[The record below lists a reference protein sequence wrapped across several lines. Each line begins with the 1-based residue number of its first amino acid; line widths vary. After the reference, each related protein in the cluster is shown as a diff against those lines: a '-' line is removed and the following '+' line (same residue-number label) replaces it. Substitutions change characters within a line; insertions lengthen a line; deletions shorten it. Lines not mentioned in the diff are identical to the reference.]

1 MSCGAAENRTP
12 ISAVRER
19 RLPVGRRPHVSVRA
33 AGIEPAWTW
42 FRARW
47 PAIDP
52 HPVVACG
59 VIGGDRTRTSSF
71 TARRALQYTTA
82 TVSLPELESNQHHRL
97 QRPAHDLRSG
107 KNADATNEGAQLE
120 VPPSG
125 SRHEAA
131 RSRIERINELRRL
144 VASVGVEGIEPP
156 SAVCRTAALPLDETP
171 ISTWLDARRGMGIKV
186 LPAPAA
192 LRVSLQPGHEPLR
205 ARSAHRHVGPV
216 VMARRRVERTTTA
229 ETLFHVV
236 LLSWVAGES
245 NPVRP
250 GKSRLCSLQHLQ
262 PVRAAGWS
270 RTSSGRLKRP
280 VPRPFGR
287 RRRVHRPGIEPG

>member
-1 MSCGAAENRTP
+1 MEESNLWGSSPPPRFSGPVADHSAALSKR
-12 ISAVRER
+12 SWRRRESNPHFSDANAASFR
-19 RLPVGRRPHVSVRA
+19 WTTSPVWA

-52 HPVVACG
+52 HPVVASCG
-59 VIGGDRTRTSSF
+59 VTGGDRTRTSSF

-82 TVSLPELESNQHHRL
+82 TTCAPRAGIEPASPASKAGS
-97 QRPAHDLRSG
+97 RPSIG
-107 KNADATNEGAQLE
+107 ENADATNEGAQLE

-171 ISTWLDARRGMGIKV
+171 IVASVRYLGLMLV
-186 LPAPAA
+186 AA
-192 LRVSLQPGHEPLR
+192 W
-205 ARSAHRHVGPV
+205 A
-216 VMARRRVERTTTA
+216 
-229 ETLFHVV
+229 
-236 LLSWVAGES
+236 
-245 NPVRP
+245 
-250 GKSRLCSLQHLQ
+250 
-262 PVRAAGWS
+262 
-270 RTSSGRLKRP
+270 
-280 VPRPFGR
+280 
-287 RRRVHRPGIEPG
+287 